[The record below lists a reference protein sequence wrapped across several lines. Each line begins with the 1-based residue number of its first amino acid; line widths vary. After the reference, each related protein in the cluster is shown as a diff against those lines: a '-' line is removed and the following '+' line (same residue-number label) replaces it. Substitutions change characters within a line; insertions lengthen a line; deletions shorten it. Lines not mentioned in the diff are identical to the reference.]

1 MTYIKIDEDF
11 KEAKIYK
18 ELGDR
23 LTGLWRFLIN
33 LENDKQQAVATKD
46 YDEAD
51 KIKVSLRK
59 KDITNF
65 SGMLTHKLFSY

>member
-1 MTYIKIDEDF
+1 MLDEDY
-11 KEAKIYK
+11 KEAKLYK

-23 LTGLWRFLIN
+23 LTGLWRFLIS

-51 KIKVSLRK
+51 KIKVCVVREMTRYPEVFPDSCSP
-59 KDITNF
+59 I
-65 SGMLTHKLFSY
+65 

>member
-1 MTYIKIDEDF
+1 MQLVLDEDY
-11 KEAKIYK
+11 KEAKLYK

-51 KIKVSLRK
+51 KIKVMREMTILW
-59 KDITNF
+59 DLPDECLLPF
-65 SGMLTHKLFSY
+65 

>member
-1 MTYIKIDEDF
+1 MNSYYEIEENY

-23 LTGLWRFLIN
+23 LTNIYKFLVE
-33 LENDKQQAVATKD
+33 LENDKHRAVNAKN

-51 KIKVSLRK
+51 KIKVEK
-59 KDITNF
+59 YIV
-65 SGMLTHKLFSY
+65 

>member
-1 MTYIKIDEDF
+1 MQLVLDEDY
-11 KEAKIYK
+11 KEAKLYK

-51 KIKVSLRK
+51 KIKVIMCEMTIL
-59 KDITNF
+59 
-65 SGMLTHKLFSY
+65 

>member
-1 MTYIKIDEDF
+1 MQLVLDEDY
-11 KEAKIYK
+11 KEAKLYK

-51 KIKVSLRK
+51 KIKVRCEMTIL
-59 KDITNF
+59 
-65 SGMLTHKLFSY
+65 